1 MSSCIMS
8 QAFVCIERYVR
19 WIVVFIRFATAIE
32 TAVIGVFR
40 ASFKMAV
47 FYGLWTWLIH
57 NLFDVKV
64 IYLPSGELQI
74 RGFIKFAFY
83 PV

>member
-1 MSSCIMS
+1 MYLKLLRLS
-8 QAFVCIERYVR
+8 
-19 WIVVFIRFATAIE
+19 VFFARFATAIE

-64 IYLPSGELQI
+64 IYLPSGKLQT
-74 RGFIKFAFY
+74 KL
-83 PV
+83 

>member
-1 MSSCIMS
+1 L
-8 QAFVCIERYVR
+8 YVLT
-19 WIVVFIRFATAIE
+19 IFNISILFARFATAIE

-57 NLFDVKV
+57 NVFDVKV
-64 IYLPSGELQI
+64 IYLPSGKQQTEL
-74 RGFIKFAFY
+74 
-83 PV
+83 

>member
-1 MSSCIMS
+1 MKYLFLYDCGNLSIITSFCMCLKLLRQCIFL
-8 QAFVCIERYVR
+8 A
-19 WIVVFIRFATAIE
+19 RFATAIE

-64 IYLPSGELQI
+64 IYLPSGKSQTEL
-74 RGFIKFAFY
+74 
-83 PV
+83 